1 MPDRTTN
8 QSTVPKVTHKGHEL
22 TDVHAGWIFGI
33 VFFLAVSGIMVHL
46 LMREMLFNL
55 NRHPAPTDL
64 WPATPSVSA
73 PSVAATFP
81 RLQISPPRDLAAFR
95 AQEDAELNTY
105 GWINRTAGVA
115 RIPIDQAMNLLLQRG
130 LPARQST
137 NQVKT
142 GNSIYDLMLQRSSQ
156 RDART
161 NRSSN
166 P

>member
-46 LMREMLFNL
+46 LMREM
-55 NRHPAPTDL
+55 L